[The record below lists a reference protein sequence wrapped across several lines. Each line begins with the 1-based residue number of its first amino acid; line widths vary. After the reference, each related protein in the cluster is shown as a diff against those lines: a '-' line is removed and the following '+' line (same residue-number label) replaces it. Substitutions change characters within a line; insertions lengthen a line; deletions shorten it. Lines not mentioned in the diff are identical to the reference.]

1 MLNDVEL
8 TDVDLTETE
17 LASAAMSNSFTT
29 EKFYRFLFSD
39 ELLSNIDKKIA
50 LGKHFGLSETEK
62 DYFWKLSNKFSKRL
76 LVVKNGFNF
85 MNLTVSDYDQE
96 YGIQLAEAISVEL
109 KNMNQAYSQ
118 SVINERI
125 QLYTL
130 MQNDM
135 KMDFTTN
142 LQSLSGALADVKLGS
157 SKANAEEL
165 NNLQCSILK
174 FSDKLDDVTNKLGNI
189 SKMYL
194 IANQSAKPANLDKF
208 YVINKKY
215 YQSGTSDLYVDLC
228 MSLLIAILAVI
239 IVVLA
244 GYFYHVN
251 RHLFNLFFK
260 GTTT

>member
-1 MLNDVEL
+1 
-8 TDVDLTETE
+8 
-17 LASAAMSNSFTT
+17 
-29 EKFYRFLFSD
+29 
-39 ELLSNIDKKIA
+39 
-50 LGKHFGLSETEK
+50 
-62 DYFWKLSNKFSKRL
+62 
-76 LVVKNGFNF
+76 
-85 MNLTVSDYDQE
+85 MNLTVSDYDE
-96 YGIQLAEAISVEL
+96 NYGIQLAEAITVEL
-109 KNMNQAYSQ
+109 KNMNYAYSQ
-118 SVINERI
+118 NVINERI

-142 LQSLSGALADVKLGS
+142 LQSLSGALSQVKPGTVA
-157 SKANAEEL
+157 ANAEEL

-194 IANQSAKPANLDKF
+194 IANQSTKPANLDKF

-228 MSLLIAILAVI
+228 MSLLIGVLAVI
-239 IVVLA
+239 IVVLS
-244 GYFYHVN
+244 GYFYHIN